1 VIIDDRIIWTDRA
14 EVEWAGHYRGA
25 WEGFAEVVLDAIQA
39 HGRTP
44 VALRIK
50 VGPDRVR
57 PAGKPGPGPS

>member
-14 EVEWAGHYRGA
+14 EVEWTGHYRGE
-25 WEGFAEVVLDAIQA
+25 WQGFAEIVLDAIQA

-50 VGPDRVR
+50 VCPDRVR
-57 PAGKPGPGPS
+57 HATGPTPDPR